1 MLGNPLVR
9 FCEGQGGNLGTVLCH
24 PQPESTLSTR
34 PNEHEHVLVIFRG
47 ISRFYQ
53 GALAGFL

>member
-34 PNEHEHVLVIFRG
+34 PNGHEQEVHNLRIPN
-47 ISRFYQ
+47 Q
-53 GALAGFL
+53 K